1 MTANE
6 RPEALL
12 GAFGIWAVKVSRKA
26 LACLY
31 EARGASQRYARFIRE
46 DRDGRG
52 QSKFL
57 HIGFD

>member
-26 LACLY
+26 LSRLY
-31 EARGASQRYARFIRE
+31 GARGASQRYARFIRE

>member
-6 RPEALL
+6 RPEAPRKAS
-12 GAFGIWAVKVSRKA
+12 GSWTVKVSRKA

-31 EARGASQRYARFIRE
+31 GARGASQRHFGFIRE